1 MGIFKLHANYQ
12 PAGDQPK
19 AIEQLVNGIKNN
31 VREQVLQ
38 GVTGSGKTFTI
49 ANVIKEFDR
58 PVIVLS
64 HTKTL
69 ASQLYS
75 ELKSFFPENA
85 VEYFIS
91 YFDYYRPEAYKPDT
105 DVYIDKDSK
114 TNEQIEILRL
124 SSINSLLTRKDVI
137 VVASVS
143 AIYGALNPEVY
154 KDSFFRFYI
163 HQPISVKEFINKLIQ
178 IKYDRNDTVQE
189 VGEFTAKGDV
199 IFVRPADDEEKTVRI
214 SFFGDEIEEIA
225 VVDPL
230 TKEIIRKDNIYVLSP
245 GNAYATENSIY
256 DVIIPKIKDELDKRI
271 AYFKKE
277 HKIVLAD
284 RINQRVKNDIDE
296 MQEFGICKGI
306 ENYSMYLDGR
316 DFGQRPYTILDYF
329 PKDSLMFLDESH
341 KLIPQVDGM
350 YKGDRKRK
358 ENLVNYGYRLPSALE
373 NRPLV
378 FKEFEQEF
386 DFFKIYIS
394 ATPRQYELNK
404 SEDNITKLFVR
415 PTGLVD
421 PEIIIKPTKHQIED
435 IYDTLIKQR
444 ESDSRSIILTWSKKQ
459 AEHLSAYLQEK
470 GIKSAYLHY
479 GLNTFQR
486 NEILR
491 KLRKGTYEVVVAINL
506 LREGMDIPEVSKVIV
521 IDADKEGFMRNA
533 ESLIQITG
541 RAARNVNGQAI
552 FYADKITPAMQ
563 QCIDDNNEKRQLQL
577 DYNKKH
583 NITPKTI
590 IKPIPEPI
598 QGHDISNAIEAI
610 MAKTQNKQKPDK
622 KENEKVISEIRRQME
637 EAAKMFDY
645 ERAIQLRDI
654 LLELQSDFT
663 YKPETEI
670 EEGEEDE

>member
-1 MGIFKLHANYQ
+1 MGIFKLHANYK
-12 PAGDQPK
+12 PTGDQPK
-19 AIEQLVNGIKNN
+19 AINQLVEGIKHHD
-31 VREQVLQ
+31 REQVLQ

-91 YFDYYRPEAYKPDT
+91 YFDYYRPEAYIPST

-124 SSINSLLTRKDVI
+124 SAINSLLTRKDVI
-137 VVASVS
+137 IVASVS

-154 KDSFFRFYI
+154 KDSFFRFYL
-163 HQPISVKEFINKLIQ
+163 HQPISIKEFINKLIQ

-189 VGEFTAKGDV
+189 AGDFTVKGDA
-199 IFVRPADDEEKTVRI
+199 IFIRPADNEETTIRVT
-214 SFFGDEIEEIA
+214 FFGDEIEEIA
-225 VVDPL
+225 EVDPL
-230 TKEIIRKDNIYVLSP
+230 TKEVKQKPKIYVLSP

-256 DVIIPKIKDELDKRI
+256 DVIIPKIQKELEKSIAAFQKEGKILEASRLSQRI
-271 AYFKKE
+271 
-277 HKIVLAD
+277 
-284 RINQRVKNDIDE
+284 QNDMDD
-296 MQEFGICKGI
+296 MKEFGICKGI

-329 PKDSLMFLDESH
+329 PKDSLMFIDESH
-341 KLIPQVDGM
+341 KLVPQVGGM
-350 YKGDRKRK
+350 YAGDRSRK
-358 ENLVNYGYRLPSALE
+358 ENLVNYGFRLPSALE
-373 NRPLV
+373 NRPLN
-378 FKEFEQEF
+378 FEEWENNF
-386 DFFKIYIS
+386 DFYKVYIS
-394 ATPRQYELNK
+394 ATPREYELNK
-404 SEDNITKLFVR
+404 AEGKVAKLFVR

-421 PEIIIKPTKHQIED
+421 PEIIVKPTHNQIED

-444 ESDSRSIILTWSKKQ
+444 ETNSRTLILTWSKKQ
-459 AEHLSAYLQEK
+459 AETLSAYLLEK
-470 GIKSAYLHY
+470 GIKSAYLHSDF
-479 GLNTFQR
+479 NTFVR

-506 LREGMDIPEVSKVIV
+506 LREGMDIPEVSKVLV
-521 IDADKEGFMRNA
+521 LDADKEGFMRNA

-552 FYADKITPAMQ
+552 FYADKITPSMQ
-563 QCIDDNNEKRQLQL
+563 KCIEDNLEKRTMQLA
-577 DYNKKH
+577 YNKEH
-583 NITPKTI
+583 NIVPKTI

-598 QGHDISNAIEAI
+598 QGHDINNAIEAI
-610 MAKTQNKQKPDK
+610 ISKSQAKGRINK
-622 KENEKVISEIRRQME
+622 KEKQQAIDEIRKQME
-637 EAAKMFDY
+637 QAAKELDY
-645 ERAIQLRDI
+645 ERAIELRDI
-654 LLELQSDFT
+654 LLELQVDE
-663 YKPETEI
+663 KHKAI
-670 EEGEEDE
+670 EEDDNE